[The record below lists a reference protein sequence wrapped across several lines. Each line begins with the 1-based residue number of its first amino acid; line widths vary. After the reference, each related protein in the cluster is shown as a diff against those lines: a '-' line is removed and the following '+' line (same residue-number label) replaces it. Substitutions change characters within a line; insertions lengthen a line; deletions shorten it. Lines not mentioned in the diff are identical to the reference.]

1 MDNSPRA
8 DGKGVSVVQPIR
20 LEDSSW
26 RTRLQMLF
34 YGVSCVLFWSVFIM
48 QLPFV
53 ASFFGGVKV
62 MFYVSMV
69 YGLSSNICRIV
80 LMFTHNRSKSD
91 VSSRINRLVYMG
103 ASMTALGMFL
113 FPICMAVLSTD
124 RPTISFWI
132 CLGITAMVGAFN
144 SLLVTGGFALMSLAP
159 GGSGQFFLIGFT
171 LTGIISWP
179 FIVGLRFLSQAA
191 GTTGD
196 TTTLVVSI
204 VSLSVTG
211 ILCLMS
217 IPMYRYKTSRNP
229 YLMSQLEQEGDAV
242 ISGGKKNGII
252 PVFRKIWPII
262 TALWFSRVITFALYP
277 GLVGLWSPDSLFPAS
292 SKSLYQSFLLYL
304 GPVSDTIGQVV
315 YRFTPLSKLM
325 GERALTILT
334 IARGLVLIP
343 LFFLSA
349 KYDESTSSILA
360 QDWFRIILMFSFS
373 FSMGI
378 NYSLGN
384 ALAPLKFTSP
394 DDKYT
399 VGVILSFVA
408 MNGLFVGSLVGIGFK
423 ELLM

>member
-8 DGKGVSVVQPIR
+8 VGKGVAVVQPIIAD
-20 LEDSSW
+20 DSSW
-26 RTRLQMLF
+26 KTRFHMLF

-53 ASFFGGVKV
+53 APYFGGIKV

-69 YGLSSNICRIV
+69 YGLSSNISRVV
-80 LMFTHNRSKSD
+80 LMFMHNRSGSKLSL
-91 VSSRINRLVYMG
+91 RIDRLVYLG
-103 ASMTALGMFL
+103 ASVTALGMFL
-113 FPICMAVLSTD
+113 FPICMGVLSTSHPD
-124 RPTISFWI
+124 ISFWI

-159 GGSGQFFLIGFT
+159 PVSGQFFLIGFT
-171 LTGIISWP
+171 LTGIITWP
-179 FIVGLRFLSQAA
+179 FIVSLRLISEAA
-191 GTTGD
+191 GTSGD
-196 TTTLVVSI
+196 TTTLIVSI
-204 VSLSVTG
+204 ISLSITG

-217 IPMYRYKTSRNP
+217 IPMYRFKTSKNP
-229 YLMSQLEQEGDAV
+229 YFISQLARDSV
-242 ISGGKKNGII
+242 TPCNSRNGII

-262 TALWFSRVITFALYP
+262 LSLWSSRVITFALYP
-277 GLVGLWSPDSLFPAS
+277 GLIGLWSPHGQVPF
-292 SKSLYQSFLLYL
+292 SKNLYQSFLLYL
-304 GPVSDTIGQVV
+304 GPVSDTIGQFAF
-315 YRFTPLSKLM
+315 RFTPLSAKL

-334 IARGLVLIP
+334 IVRGLVLIP
-343 LFFLSA
+343 LFIQSA
-349 KYDESTSSILA
+349 KFDETNSILA
-360 QDWFRIILMFSFS
+360 QDWFRILLMFFFS

-384 ALAPLKFTSP
+384 AIAPTKFDSP

-423 ELLM
+423 EILA